1 VTVVRRDTREKTAI
15 NRGDA
20 KERIN
25 EILADIQN
33 HLYERARKSLDS
45 LTTAAADMESFRK
58 VLEEKGGFI
67 KAFLSDDACEEKIK
81 IETGATVRVVPM
93 ETAKKGNCV
102 YCGVENSSEVYFAR
116 SY

>member
-1 VTVVRRDTREKTAI
+1 VTVVRRDTREKIAI
-15 NRGDA
+15 NRNDA

-25 EILADIQN
+25 GILSDIQN

-45 LTTAAADMESFRK
+45 LTTTAADMNSFRK

-67 KAFLSDDACEEKIK
+67 KAFLSDESCEEKIK

-93 ETAKKGNCV
+93 KTARKGNCV
-102 YCGVENSSEVYFAR
+102 YCGADNSSEVYFAR